1 MTLLDP
7 RLHAYREDLA
17 AVSLQDQ
24 VRAPRYAEGE
34 LRQIAAP
41 VAPVRTAPRFDA
53 PLATE
58 ALSGEVLTV
67 YDLRE
72 GWAWVQLRED
82 GYVGYTPADCL
93 SAMVEENTHRVSA
106 RLTYLYPAPDMKR
119 PPITKLSFSCTV
131 QPLGKLEGRF
141 AELSRGGFIFVDHLV
156 GIRERARDFVR
167 VAERFVGVPYL
178 WGGKTA
184 LGIDCS
190 GLVQISLQAAG
201 VSCLRDSDMQMTKA
215 GEPLNP
221 KNLEAIQRGDLLFWK
236 GHVAIAQ
243 SADWMIH
250 ASGLHMEVVV
260 EPLRRALERISESH
274 GPLLALL
281 RPSVEPPA
289 AAAAPQKLSPAAQP
303 PAAPQKSGSA
313 PQPAPQ
319 KSMPPQAAPA
329 SAPAQPPG
337 QAPAP
342 ARAPSQTRAPAQ
354 APSSAPAQ
362 NQASAPAAPPP
373 AGSQP
378 SERKI
383 ESATQLVA
391 ERIHASLTAASQE
404 RGERRGEPQKG
415 RESPAPPAEKPK
427 PGGAG

>member
-1 MTLLDP
+1 MTQLDP
-7 RLHAYREDLA
+7 RLYAFREDLA
-17 AVSLQDQ
+17 AASLRDK
-24 VRAPRYAEGE
+24 VHAPRYAEGE
-34 LRQIAAP
+34 LRQVAAP

-58 ALSGEVLTV
+58 ALSGEVLTA
-67 YDLRE
+67 YEFRE
-72 GWAWVQLRED
+72 GWAWVQLRDD
-82 GYVGYTPADCL
+82 GYVGYMPVDCL
-93 SAMVEENTHRVSA
+93 SGMVEENTHRVSA

-131 QPLGKLEGRF
+131 QPLGKLDGRF
-141 AELSRGGFIFVDHLV
+141 IELSRGGFIFADHLV

-201 VSCLRDSDMQMTKA
+201 VPCLRDSDMQMTRA

-221 KNLEAIQRGDLLFWK
+221 GNLDKIQRGDLLFWK

-260 EPLRRALERISESH
+260 EPLRRALDRIAESH

-281 RPSVEPPA
+281 RPPVEPAAAA
-289 AAAAPQKLSPAAQP
+289 AAAAPQKVPSTQQPAASAPAQP
-303 PAAPQKSGSA
+303 VPHKSGA
-313 PQPAPQ
+313 
-319 KSMPPQAAPA
+319 PQAAPA
-329 SAPAQPPG
+329 SP
-337 QAPAP
+337 
-342 ARAPSQTRAPAQ
+342 PAQ
-354 APSSAPAQ
+354 APGQPPAPAT
-362 NQASAPAAPPP
+362 AAKAAPAA
-373 AGSQP
+373 AGGEQGG
-378 SERKI
+378 RKI
-383 ESATQLVA
+383 ESAAQIVA
-391 ERIHASLTAASQE
+391 EKIHASLSASPQE
-404 RGERRGEPQKG
+404 RSERGSSPQKAPG
-415 RESPAPPAEKPK
+415 NPPAPGEKPK
-427 PGGAG
+427 PAGTG